1 MSTQTIQISAITI
14 DNQRVIKTVDT
25 KNIAIAAA
33 ILIASVITIAVSSAI
48 KFESETVTMALLTAG
63 GIFLVLSIYM
73 MLNKSKKIIYKPTKS
88 KVKHYAFH
96 FAPTQRRE
104 AEKWTS
110 EGFKTPA
117 PIFDKKEDGNIRFD
131 ILISNDC
138 KFAAVQLSTYENFCY
153 NAYAPVV
160 YLYNDEVKNIS
171 TLIE

>member
-73 MLNKSKKIIYKPTKS
+73 MLNKSKKIIYKPTRS
-88 KVKHYAFH
+88 KVKLCFSLRTYTTSRSREMDIGRFQNSCTHIREKRRRQHPIRHTH
-96 FAPTQRRE
+96 FERLQICSSAALYVRE
-104 AEKWTS
+104 LLLQCLCT
-110 EGFKTPA
+110 G
-117 PIFDKKEDGNIRFD
+117 
-131 ILISNDC
+131 C
-138 KFAAVQLSTYENFCY
+138 LS
-153 NAYAPVV
+153 
-160 YLYNDEVKNIS
+160 LQ
-171 TLIE
+171 

>member
-73 MLNKSKKIIYKPTKS
+73 MLNKSKKII
-88 KVKHYAFH
+88 
-96 FAPTQRRE
+96 
-104 AEKWTS
+104 
-110 EGFKTPA
+110 
-117 PIFDKKEDGNIRFD
+117 
-131 ILISNDC
+131 
-138 KFAAVQLSTYENFCY
+138 
-153 NAYAPVV
+153 
-160 YLYNDEVKNIS
+160 
-171 TLIE
+171 